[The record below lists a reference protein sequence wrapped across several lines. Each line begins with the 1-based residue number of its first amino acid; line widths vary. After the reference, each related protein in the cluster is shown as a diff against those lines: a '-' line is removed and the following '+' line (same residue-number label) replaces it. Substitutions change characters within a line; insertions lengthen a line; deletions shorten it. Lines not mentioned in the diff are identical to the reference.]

1 MFESDKITP
10 CGSLFHVS
18 DLPFWGHFSDFYTA
32 RTATLQQWKKRGD
45 SQLACSFGEILV
57 SILPELTD
65 FEINEFQNSNL
76 SNSPLAD
83 LVKDCDLIRI
93 LSTDS
98 VGLKDVEDVKAEAS
112 EATEVAEV
120 AEGLKAFFFFCHQA
134 ASTELNALARLLN
147 CELVRRALGKEA
159 DASASK
165 VCEQQQLPAIQE
177 NAQEASQDKSG
188 LAELPE
194 ITTSR
199 LNEAL
204 QRACPHMTWKMDYEK
219 QGEDHCPRWKAI
231 VKAEAGQ
238 TSHTAKTKT
247 EAGVEAK
254 ALWLKEFQPQRYQ
267 MLLQEIQ
274 RHCK

>member
-1 MFESDKITP
+1 M
-10 CGSLFHVS
+10 
-18 DLPFWGHFSDFYTA
+18 
-32 RTATLQQWKKRGD
+32 LQQWKKRGD
-45 SQLACSFGEILV
+45 SQLACSFEEILV
-57 SILPELTD
+57 SILLELTG
-65 FEINEFQNSNL
+65 FEINEFQKSNL
-76 SNSPLAD
+76 SNSPLAE

-98 VGLKDVEDVKAEAS
+98 VGFKDVEDVKDVKAEATG
-112 EATEVAEV
+112 ATEVAEV

-134 ASTELNALARLLN
+134 DSSELNALARLLN

-159 DASASK
+159 DGSASK
-165 VCEQQQLPAIQE
+165 GSEQQQLPAIQE

-199 LNEAL
+199 LNEAI

-231 VKAEAGQ
+231 VKADAGQ
-238 TSHTAKTKT
+238 HLIQQRPKQKLESRPKHFGSKSFNPNVIKCFCKTSRGIVNKHRKC
-247 EAGVEAK
+247 
-254 ALWLKEFQPQRYQ
+254 R
-267 MLLQEIQ
+267 I
-274 RHCK
+274 

>member
-1 MFESDKITP
+1 M
-10 CGSLFHVS
+10 
-18 DLPFWGHFSDFYTA
+18 
-32 RTATLQQWKKRGD
+32 
-45 SQLACSFGEILV
+45 

-65 FEINEFQNSNL
+65 FEINEFQHSNL
-76 SNSPLAD
+76 SNSPLAE

-98 VGLKDVEDVKAEAS
+98 VGLKDVEDVKAEA
-112 EATEVAEV
+112 AEVAEV

-147 CELVRRALGKEA
+147 CELVRRALGEA

>member
-1 MFESDKITP
+1 MGK
-10 CGSLFHVS
+10 
-18 DLPFWGHFSDFYTA
+18 GHFSDFYTA
-32 RTATLQQWKKRGD
+32 RDATLQQWKKRGD

-76 SNSPLAD
+76 SNSSLAE

-93 LSTDS
+93 LSTMDS
-98 VGLKDVEDVKAEAS
+98 VGLKDVEDVKAEAA
-112 EATEVAEV
+112 EGTEV

-134 ASTELNALARLLN
+134 DNELNELARLLN
-147 CELVRRALGKEA
+147 CELVRRAIGKS
-159 DASASK
+159 DGSSK
-165 VCEQQQLPAIQE
+165 GKEQQQLPAIQE

-194 ITTSR
+194 TTTSR
-199 LNEAL
+199 LNEAI
-204 QRACPHMTWKMDYEK
+204 QRACPHMTWKLDYER
-219 QGEDHCPRWKAI
+219 QGEDHCPQWKAI

-254 ALWLKEFQPQRYQ
+254 ALWLKEFQPQRYH
-267 MLLQEIQ
+267 MLLQDILQ
-274 RHCK
+274 HRSGIPASK

>member
-1 MFESDKITP
+1 M
-10 CGSLFHVS
+10 
-18 DLPFWGHFSDFYTA
+18 
-32 RTATLQQWKKRGD
+32 
-45 SQLACSFGEILV
+45 

-120 AEGLKAFFFFCHQA
+120 AEGLKVFFFFCHQA

-254 ALWLKEFQPQRYQ
+254 ALWLKEFQLQRYQ